1 MKINNIYNTKESLE
15 VKDLD
20 TNSRQVALYLSKF
33 DTMDSDND
41 IIRKGAFKKS
51 IRERGVKSKS
61 NRKIAFLRHHDWQ
74 QQIGKFVELAEDDYG
89 LYAVGELGR
98 SSAGDDALAD
108 YQDGIIREHSI
119 GFEYVADKTK
129 WIEDTTMKSNGFYEI
144 KEVKLWEGSAVT
156 FGSNEF
162 TPVIEMKGQDKS
174 DYIEKINDE
183 LNVCIKALSIGSGT
197 DERLHEIE
205 MKIKFLNSQ
214 LVLLARTEPT
224 TKSHPDLNKPTTE
237 IAENFD
243 WNKVVKSLQS

>member
-1 MKINNIYNTKESLE
+1 
-15 VKDLD
+15 
-20 TNSRQVALYLSKF
+20 
-33 DTMDSDND
+33 
-41 IIRKGAFKKS
+41 
-51 IRERGVKSKS
+51 
-61 NRKIAFLRHHDWQ
+61 
-74 QQIGKFVELAEDDYG
+74 
-89 LYAVGELGR
+89 
-98 SSAGDDALAD
+98 
-108 YQDGIIREHSI
+108 
-119 GFEYVADKTK
+119 
-129 WIEDTTMKSNGFYEI
+129 MKSNGFYEI

-237 IAENFD
+237 IVENFD